1 MTHDNKSQSP
11 KTSNNAAV
19 DRLTELKVGYSD
31 SVTRTIT
38 AKDVETFAS
47 LSGDQ
52 NPLHMDD
59 EFAARTEIFPA
70 CGAWISCMPACYQ
83 PLWA

>member
-11 KTSNNAAV
+11 KTSNNAAA
-19 DRLTELKVGYSD
+19 DRLTEMKVGYSD

-47 LSGDQ
+47 LSGDY
-52 NPLHMDD
+52 NDLHVND
-59 EFAARTEIFPA
+59 EYAAPNRFFPNEL
-70 CGAWISCMPACYQ
+70 CMVSCMPACFRR
-83 PLWA
+83 LWG